1 MWDEVVCSQWTNT
14 IANKF
19 FDAGCGGAEY
29 GDTLNTQN
37 IFTSYRQTYKT
48 SRPYEPPML
57 FPPYDFGR
65 GRPKVLYVCKYPKKL
80 DQAAFVASNRS
91 SS

>member
-29 GDTLNTQN
+29 GDTPNTQN
-37 IFTSYRQTYKT
+37 IFTSYR
-48 SRPYEPPML
+48 
-57 FPPYDFGR
+57 
-65 GRPKVLYVCKYPKKL
+65 
-80 DQAAFVASNRS
+80 
-91 SS
+91 